1 MPLLTTIPVGG
12 LQTNC
17 YILKASDTDDCAVI
31 DPGGE
36 PAKIVDAV
44 TSAGLNL
51 KYILC
56 THGHPDHTGGVSLL
70 QQELG
75 GAFYLASADIR
86 YSANPPSWLL
96 SALGGFTVPPQPDPQ
111 LNSADSIEL
120 GPEKITYIRTP
131 GHTPGSTCFL
141 FEGMVFT
148 GDTLF
153 KDSIGRYDLPGGDG
167 KQEIESIRDRLM
179 VLPDETPVYPGHG
192 ESSTIGFEKASNPF
206 LQQLR

>member
-1 MPLLTTIPVGG
+1 MPLVTTLAVGG

-17 YILKASDTDDCAVI
+17 YILKSDDSDDCAVI

-36 PAKIVDAV
+36 PERIVEAV
-44 TSAGLNL
+44 KQAGLEL
-51 KYILC
+51 RYILC
-56 THGHPDHTGGVSLL
+56 THGHPDHTGGVSKL

-75 GAFYLASADIR
+75 GEFYLSFSDVR

-96 SALGGFTVPPQPDPQ
+96 TALGGFISPPAPDPS
-111 LNSADSIEL
+111 LNSAASVVL
-120 GPEKITYIRTP
+120 GSAEIIYIRTP

-141 FEGMVFT
+141 FEKMIFT

-167 KQEIESIRDRLM
+167 KQEIESIRDRLL
-179 VLPDETPVYPGHG
+179 VLPDETVVYPGHG
-192 ESSTIGFEKASNPF
+192 PSSTIGAERSSNPF
-206 LQQLR
+206 LSELR

>member
-1 MPLLTTIPVGG
+1 MPLVTTLPVGG

-17 YILKASDTDDCAVI
+17 YILKSDDSDDCAVI
-31 DPGGE
+31 DPGGDPE
-36 PAKIVDAV
+36 RIIEAV
-44 TSAGLNL
+44 TSAELNL

-70 QQELG
+70 HKELG
-75 GAFYLASADIR
+75 GSYYLAEADVD
-86 YSANPPSWLL
+86 YSANAPDWLVT
-96 SALGGFTVPPQPDPQ
+96 ALGGFNVPPEPDSS
-111 LNSADSIEL
+111 LENSDSLTL
-120 GPEKITYIRTP
+120 GSGEITFIRTP

-167 KQEIESIRDRLM
+167 KQEIESIRDHLL
-179 VLPDETPVYPGHG
+179 VLPDETAVYPGHG
-192 ESSTIGFEKASNPF
+192 PSSTIGVERSSNPF
-206 LQQLR
+206 LSELR